1 MQRSNSRRA
10 VQMGDQIMQVLASL
24 LVQEVEDP
32 TLQLVTITGVRLNR
46 DFSIAE
52 VLYTHIRGRSAEPE
66 ITKALTRAKGF
77 LQVASSP
84 LTRSSYHAGDD
95 FERMRA
101 AREEQLAR
109 DARPGR
115 VGAD

>member
-66 ITKALTRAKGF
+66 ITKALIRAKGF
-77 LQVASSP
+77 LR
-84 LTRSSYHAGDD
+84 TRLGKELKLRGIPDLRFQWDTFLEDMVY
-95 FERMRA
+95 
-101 AREEQLAR
+101 
-109 DARPGR
+109 DAPPE
-115 VGAD
+115 ADH

>member
-66 ITKALTRAKGF
+66 ITKALIRAKGF
-77 LQVASSP
+77 LR
-84 LTRSSYHAGDD
+84 TRLGKELKLRGIPDLRFQWDTFLEDMVY
-95 FERMRA
+95 
-101 AREEQLAR
+101 
-109 DARPGR
+109 DAPPQ
-115 VGAD
+115 ADH

>member
-32 TLQLVTITGVRLNR
+32 TLALVTITGVRLNR

-66 ITKALTRAKGF
+66 ITKALFRAKGF
-77 LQVASSP
+77 L
-84 LTRSSYHAGDD
+84 RSRLSKELNLRGIPELRFQWDTFLEDMVYDTPP
-95 FERMRA
+95 E
-101 AREEQLAR
+101 
-109 DARPGR
+109 PNS
-115 VGAD
+115 

>member
-32 TLQLVTITGVRLNR
+32 TLALVTITGVRLNR

-66 ITKALTRAKGF
+66 ITKALFRAKGF
-77 LQVASSP
+77 L
-84 LTRSSYHAGDD
+84 RSRLSKELNLRGIPELRFQWDTFLEDMVY
-95 FERMRA
+95 
-101 AREEQLAR
+101 
-109 DARPGR
+109 DAPPEPNS
-115 VGAD
+115 

>member
-24 LVQEVEDP
+24 LVQEIEDP
-32 TLQLVTITGVRLNR
+32 TLALVTITGVRLNR

-66 ITKALTRAKGF
+66 ITKALFRAKGF
-77 LQVASSP
+77 L
-84 LTRSSYHAGDD
+84 RSRLSKELNLRGIPDLRFQWDTFLEDMVY
-95 FERMRA
+95 
-101 AREEQLAR
+101 
-109 DARPGR
+109 DAPPEPNS
-115 VGAD
+115 

>member
-32 TLQLVTITGVRLNR
+32 TLALVTITGVRLNR

-66 ITKALTRAKGF
+66 ITKALYRAKGF
-77 LQVASSP
+77 L
-84 LTRSSYHAGDD
+84 RSRLSKELNLRGIPELRFQWDTFLEDMVY
-95 FERMRA
+95 
-101 AREEQLAR
+101 
-109 DARPGR
+109 DAPPEPNS
-115 VGAD
+115 

>member
-32 TLQLVTITGVRLNR
+32 TLALVTITGVRLNR

-66 ITKALTRAKGF
+66 ITKALFRAKGF
-77 LQVASSP
+77 L
-84 LTRSSYHAGDD
+84 RSRLSKELNLRGIPELRFQWDTFLEDMVY
-95 FERMRA
+95 
-101 AREEQLAR
+101 
-109 DARPGR
+109 DAPPEPNR
-115 VGAD
+115 

>member
-32 TLQLVTITGVRLNR
+32 TLQLVTITGVRMNR

-52 VLYTHIRGRSAEPE
+52 VLYTHIRGRSAEAE

-77 LQVASSP
+77 LR
-84 LTRSSYHAGDD
+84 TRLGKELKLRGIPDLRFQWDTFLEDMVY
-95 FERMRA
+95 
-101 AREEQLAR
+101 
-109 DARPGR
+109 DAPPE
-115 VGAD
+115 ADR

>member
-24 LVQEVEDP
+24 LIEEVEDP
-32 TLQLVTITGVRLNR
+32 TLRLVTITGVRLNR

-66 ITKALTRAKGF
+66 ITKALFRAKGF
-77 LQVASSP
+77 L
-84 LTRSSYHAGDD
+84 RSRLSKELNLRGIPELRFQWDTFLEDMVY
-95 FERMRA
+95 
-101 AREEQLAR
+101 
-109 DARPGR
+109 DAPPEPNR
-115 VGAD
+115 

>member
-32 TLQLVTITGVRLNR
+32 TPQLVTITGVRLNR

-66 ITKALTRAKGF
+66 ITKALIRAKGF
-77 LQVASSP
+77 LR
-84 LTRSSYHAGDD
+84 TRLGKELKLRGIPDLRFQWDTFLEDMVY
-95 FERMRA
+95 
-101 AREEQLAR
+101 
-109 DARPGR
+109 DAPPE
-115 VGAD
+115 ADR

>member
-32 TLQLVTITGVRLNR
+32 TLALVTITGVRLNR

-66 ITKALTRAKGF
+66 ITKALFRAKGF
-77 LQVASSP
+77 L
-84 LTRSSYHAGDD
+84 RSRLSKELNLRGIPDLRFQWDTFLEDMVY
-95 FERMRA
+95 
-101 AREEQLAR
+101 
-109 DARPGR
+109 DAPPEPNR
-115 VGAD
+115 

>member
-32 TLQLVTITGVRLNR
+32 TLALVTITGVRLNR

-52 VLYTHIRGRSAEPE
+52 VLYTHIRGRSGEPE
-66 ITKALTRAKGF
+66 ITKALYRAKGF
-77 LQVASSP
+77 L
-84 LTRSSYHAGDD
+84 RSRLSKELNLRGIPELRFQWDTFLEDMVY
-95 FERMRA
+95 
-101 AREEQLAR
+101 
-109 DARPGR
+109 DAPPEPNS
-115 VGAD
+115 

>member
-32 TLQLVTITGVRLNR
+32 TLALVTITGVRLNR

-66 ITKALTRAKGF
+66 ITKALYRAKGF
-77 LQVASSP
+77 L
-84 LTRSSYHAGDD
+84 RSRLSKELNLRGIPDLRFQWDTFLEDRVY
-95 FERMRA
+95 
-101 AREEQLAR
+101 
-109 DARPGR
+109 DAPPEPNS
-115 VGAD
+115 

>member
-66 ITKALTRAKGF
+66 ITKALIRAKGF
-77 LQVASSP
+77 LR
-84 LTRSSYHAGDD
+84 TRLGKELKLRGIPDLRFQWDTFLEDMVY
-95 FERMRA
+95 
-101 AREEQLAR
+101 
-109 DARPGR
+109 DAPPE
-115 VGAD
+115 ADR

>member
-32 TLQLVTITGVRLNR
+32 TLQLVTITGVRMNR

-77 LQVASSP
+77 LR
-84 LTRSSYHAGDD
+84 TRLGKELKLRGIPDLRFQWDTFLEDMVY
-95 FERMRA
+95 
-101 AREEQLAR
+101 
-109 DARPGR
+109 DAPPE
-115 VGAD
+115 ADS

>member
-24 LVQEVEDP
+24 LVQEIEDP
-32 TLQLVTITGVRLNR
+32 TLALVTITGVRLNR

-66 ITKALTRAKGF
+66 ITKALYRAKGF
-77 LQVASSP
+77 L
-84 LTRSSYHAGDD
+84 RSRLSKELNLRGIPELRFQWDTFLEDMVY
-95 FERMRA
+95 
-101 AREEQLAR
+101 
-109 DARPGR
+109 DAPPEPNR
-115 VGAD
+115 